1 MWLTNF
7 EKTSCLK
14 AERSKIEG
22 AVDRIEDF
30 VYWECFIVGKDVGE
44 TDILII
50 GSCLTSSSFVNTKG
64 STKWSCRTFTASE
77 CKSCSSYRA
86 LSMVL

>member
-30 VYWECFIVGKDVGE
+30 VYWECFIVGKDDLGD
-44 TDILII
+44 DIFLLIWEFHFAFNI
-50 GSCLTSSSFVNTKG
+50 YLGNRYKAC
-64 STKWSCRTFTASE
+64 
-77 CKSCSSYRA
+77 
-86 LSMVL
+86 

>member
-30 VYWECFIVGKDVGE
+30 VYWECFIVGKMSGRL
-44 TDILII
+44 TFSYII
-50 GSCLTSSSFVNTKG
+50 GSLILLGRDIFFFVFMFDTRKYKRFNKM
-64 STKWSCRTFTASE
+64 E
-77 CKSCSSYRA
+77 
-86 LSMVL
+86 LSNFHGI

>member
-44 TDILII
+44 TDILLHNRE
-50 GSCLTSSSFVNTKG
+50 SHFVGTRHLLL
-64 STKWSCRTFTASE
+64 CF
-77 CKSCSSYRA
+77 Y
-86 LSMVL
+86 V